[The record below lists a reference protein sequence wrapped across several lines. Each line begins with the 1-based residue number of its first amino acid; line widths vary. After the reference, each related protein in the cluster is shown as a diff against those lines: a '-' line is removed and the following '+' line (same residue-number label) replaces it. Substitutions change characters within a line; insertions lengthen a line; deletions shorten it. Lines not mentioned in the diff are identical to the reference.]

1 MVFEVA
7 RGITAF
13 LGVEAGI
20 MRGEAPGFAEEE
32 IETLRRSLA
41 LKEAENQRLREG
53 ISDSASEGT
62 AGDGIQVGGVDPGN
76 VVWIFGVAR
85 VGSTWLASMMGE
97 AEGHTVW
104 NEPRVGSLFG
114 NFYYG
119 RGAHRDNKH
128 GILGGSE
135 EERSRAIRALVLAA
149 AEAKFGS
156 DVDGGYLVIKEPN
169 GSNGAPLLSRAL
181 PESRVIFLVRDPRDV
196 ASSGLGA
203 ALEGGWYD
211 KQRKRRGISKQLGAD
226 EIVEARANRY
236 VEYIGRSREAYEAH
250 EGPKTLVR
258 YEDLR
263 SSPLETMQRI
273 YSDLGMPV
281 DGDKVL
287 RAVEKHS
294 WENIPEGKKGPD
306 KFYRKAS
313 PGGWREDLTPEQVQT
328 VERITASLL
337 EEFYPA

>member
-13 LGVEAGI
+13 LGFEVGVT
-20 MRGEAPGFAEEE
+20 RGEAPSPAEEE
-32 IETLRRSLA
+32 IETLSRSLA

-53 ISDSASEGT
+53 VG
-62 AGDGIQVGGVDPGN
+62 GDDLHSGGVDPAN
-76 VVWIFGVAR
+76 IVWIFGVAR

-97 AEGHTVW
+97 TEGHTVW

-135 EERSRAIRALVLAA
+135 EERSAAIRALVLAA
-149 AEAKFGS
+149 ANAKFGGE
-156 DVDGGYLVIKEPN
+156 VDGGYLVIKEPN
-169 GSNGAPLLSRAL
+169 GSNGAPLLARAL

-196 ASSGLGA
+196 TASALGA
-203 ALEGGWYD
+203 ALEGGWYAEN
-211 KQRKRRGISKQLGAD
+211 RKRRKGITKEQSSD
-226 EIVEARANRY
+226 DIVEARAKRY

-250 EGPKTLVR
+250 EGPRTLVR

-263 SSPLETMQRI
+263 SSPLETMRRI
-273 YSDLGMPV
+273 YSELGMPV
-281 DGDKVL
+281 GDDEVL

-294 WENIPEGKKGPD
+294 WENIPDEKKGPN

-313 PGGWREDLTPEQVQT
+313 PGGWREDLTPGQVQT
-328 VERITASLL
+328 VERITGSLL